1 MLPALDS
8 RPRTQPDRD
17 QAIAL
22 LRLLPVVKKV
32 LDSREITPR
41 TSGGV
46 LRIGGG
52 KKRGWSPSRLSE
64 VEAIVFRHAWEVEA
78 ARLIYQTLA
87 ELELTFLEAQVL
99 NWCYWKDAPLERVAD
114 FLDVR
119 VDQLRAA
126 EETLLAKVVAA
137 MGPVHQELVH
147 GQLSRRVAAG
157 R

>member
-22 LRLLPVVKKV
+22 LRLLPVVKKG

-52 KKRGWSPSRLSE
+52 KRRGWSPGKLSD
-64 VEAIVFRHAWEVEA
+64 VEAIVFRHAWEIDA
-78 ARLIYQTLA
+78 ARLIYQVLA
-87 ELELTFLEAQVL
+87 RVELTFLEAQVL
-99 NWCYWKDAPLERVAD
+99 HWCYWKDGPIERVAD
-114 FLDVR
+114 FIGVR

-126 EETLLAKVVAA
+126 EETLLDKVAA
-137 MGPVHQELVH
+137 AMEPVHAHML
-147 GQLSRRVAAG
+147 RRLAAG
-157 R
+157 Q